1 MSKVRGY
8 KKAETHFVKAVT
20 SFFSSLGKAIVEG
33 FSRFFNFGR
42 RKMTIMIVPHTQQKS
57 LNFQVSIFSI
67 FFSAVLILGLL
78 GTFFWLTTET
88 FTASKKLQAVK
99 AESQKTKA
107 SLDILKDET
116 LDLMKNAKNFKE
128 ILSGTLTSLGLQ
140 SVMSDNATLRDD
152 SDLAALFEISST
164 NTVSLD
170 ANNLKN
176 LSTYLNDVI
185 QPVQEMGKVLETQAA
200 FVSDIPSLW
209 PIKGGYGYVTMGF
222 GQNRHPFTQQ
232 WYIHTGIDLATGS
245 AGNPIIATAD
255 GQVVT
260 VEYDSG
266 WGNYVIIKHKHGF
279 YTRYAH
285 LQSYTVQRGQTVQ
298 QGQVIGYLG
307 NTGVSTGPHLH
318 YEVHIGADIVD
329 PAQYLNI
336 KKR

>member
-8 KKAETHFVKAVT
+8 KKAENNFVKAVGN
-20 SFFSSLGKAIVEG
+20 FFVSIGKGIGNA
-33 FSRFFNFGR
+33 FSKFIAFGK
-42 RKMTIMIVPHTQQKS
+42 RKMTVMVVPHTEQKS
-57 LNFQVSIFSI
+57 LSFQVSIFSVTI
-67 FFSAVLILGLL
+67 AAILFFGLL
-78 GTFFWLTTET
+78 GTFFWLATES
-88 FTASKKLQAVK
+88 FTASGKLAMLKTETKKTQANLEVLRNEVADVSK
-99 AESQKTKA
+99 RGKE
-107 SLDILKDET
+107 
-116 LDLMKNAKNFKE
+116 FKE
-128 ILSGTLTSLGLQ
+128 VLSGTFTSLGLQ
-140 SVMSDNATLRDD
+140 SVMSDDNSLKDD
-152 SDLAALFEISST
+152 SDLAALFDVKDT
-164 NTVSLD
+164 NTVSNDIAELES
-170 ANNLKN
+170 LKN
-176 LSTYLNDVI
+176 YLTDSM

-222 GQNRHPFTQQ
+222 GQNRHPFTGL
-232 WYIHTGIDLATGS
+232 WYIHTGMDLALGYAGS
-245 AGNPIIATAD
+245 PVLATAD

-266 WGNYVIIKHKHGF
+266 WGNYIIIKHKHGF

-285 LQSYTVQRGQTVQ
+285 LQSFIVKRGENVQ

-307 NTGVSTGPHLH
+307 NTGISTGPHLH

>member
-1 MSKVRGY
+1 MSRVRGY
-8 KKAETHFVKAVT
+8 KKAESRFVKTVGNFFKAIGRGIAGG
-20 SFFSSLGKAIVEG
+20 FSSFVA
-33 FSRFFNFGR
+33 FFR
-42 RKMTIMIVPHTQQKS
+42 RKMTIMIVPHSQQKS
-57 LNFQVSIFSI
+57 LNFQVSILSLFCSG
-67 FFSAVLILGLL
+67 FLFLGIL
-78 GTFFWLTTET
+78 GTFIWLSTET
-88 FTASKKLQAVK
+88 FAASGKLATLKQ
-99 AESQKTKA
+99 ESQKTQA
-107 SLDILKDET
+107 SLELLKNET
-116 LDLMKNAKNFKE
+116 SDLLKSAKNFRE
-128 ILSGTLTSLGLQ
+128 TLSGTLTSLGLQ
-140 SVMSDNATLRDD
+140 SVMSDSAGLQDN
-152 SDLAALFEISST
+152 SDLSLLFA
-164 NTVSLD
+164 VPD
-170 ANNLKN
+170 ANTNMDVLAVKN
-176 LSTYLNDVI
+176 LSNYLSDVI

-209 PIKGGYGYVTMGF
+209 PIKGGYGYVTMRF

-245 AGNPIIATAD
+245 SGSPIIATAD

-285 LQSYTVQRGQTVQ
+285 LQSFSVQRGQNVQ

-307 NTGVSTGPHLH
+307 NTGISTGPHLH

>member
-1 MSKVRGY
+1 MASKIGY
-8 KKAETHFVKAVT
+8 KKAESKFMKKFCALFVGIGQSISKAFV
-20 SFFSSLGKAIVEG
+20 SLV
-33 FSRFFNFGR
+33 NFAK
-42 RKMTIMIVPHTQQKS
+42 RKMTIMVVPHTQQKS
-57 LNFQVSIFSI
+57 LNFQVSVFSL
-67 FFSAVLILGLL
+67 FMSAVIFLGVLL
-78 GTFFWLTTET
+78 SFVWLSVET
-88 FTASKKLQAVK
+88 FTASGKVATLKQETKKM
-99 AESQKTKA
+99 KA
-107 SLDILKDET
+107 SLDAMQTET
-116 LDLMKNAKNFKE
+116 AELFKNADKFKE
-128 ILSGTLTSLGLQ
+128 VVSGTITSLGLQ
-140 SVMSDNATLRDD
+140 SVMSDNASLKDN
-152 SDLAALFEISST
+152 SDLAALF
-164 NTVSLD
+164 TVE
-170 ANNLKN
+170 NNSATAHVTELQD
-176 LSTYLNDVI
+176 LSNYLTDVI

-285 LQSYTVQRGQTVQ
+285 LQSYAVQRGQNVQ

-307 NTGVSTGPHLH
+307 STGISTGPHLH

>member
-1 MSKVRGY
+1 MTNKRAYKRAEIKLMKKVKGFFCSL
-8 KKAETHFVKAVT
+8 AQAVT
-20 SFFSSLGKAIVEG
+20 SFFV
-33 FSRFFNFGR
+33 RVFNFGK
-42 RKMTIMIVPHTQQKS
+42 RKMTVMIVPHTEQRS
-57 LNFQVSIFSI
+57 LNFQVSIFSL
-67 FFSAVLILGLL
+67 FFTTMICIGLL
-78 GTFFWLTTET
+78 VSFVWLSTMVFTQTEKLV
-88 FTASKKLQAVK
+88 ALKNEAKKTQ
-99 AESQKTKA
+99 A
-107 SLDILKDET
+107 SLDILQDQTSELLTKA
-116 LDLMKNAKNFKE
+116 NNFKE
-128 ILSGTLTSLGLQ
+128 VLSGTLTSLGLQ
-140 SVMSDNATLRDD
+140 SVMSEDSSLKEN
-152 SDLAALFEISST
+152 SDLVSLFEVKGSGTTAEISE
-164 NTVSLD
+164 
-170 ANNLKN
+170 LKK
-176 LSTYLNDVI
+176 LSNYLTDVV

-232 WYIHTGIDLATGS
+232 WYIHTGIDLATGYS
-245 AGNPIIATAD
+245 GSPIVATAD

-285 LQSYTVQRGQTVQ
+285 LQSYAVQRGQSVQ

-307 NTGVSTGPHLH
+307 NTGISTGPHLH